1 MFEASAKR
9 SIAIDAMG
17 GDRGP
22 EEFAYGVAIA
32 LSDPKFEESFDE
44 LIFVGD
50 EAILFPALRK
60 AGISGDKRVDV
71 HHADEVIGMD
81 EKPLVGIRKKPNS
94 SMVQAL
100 HLVRDGRAGALL
112 SCGNT
117 GSLMAGGT
125 LRIRPLPG
133 VERPALGTIIPTR
146 ESRFIL
152 LDAGANP
159 EPTSLQMCQNAI
171 LGSNYAKVAIG
182 RERPR
187 VGLLTIGTE
196 EGKGSARIQE
206 AHTRLKQLRPVID
219 YTGLIEGF
227 QVFQN
232 HVDVVVCD
240 GFTGNI
246 VLKVCESLFKMLSG
260 YLKDELSSNL
270 LRKSGALLAMGAFKE
285 IKHQLDPAQYGGAPL
300 LGLKA
305 PVLKAHGSSDR
316 ESIAGALK
324 IAANALTHD
333 LTEHIRSDIQR
344 ADEILSNHSEETSE
358 DGVEKEMASS

>member
-1 MFEASAKR
+1 
-9 SIAIDAMG
+9 MG

-22 EEFAYGVAIA
+22 DAFAQGVALA
-32 LSDPKFEESFDE
+32 LKDPEFDTNFDE
-44 LIFVGD
+44 LILVGD
-50 EAILFPALRK
+50 ESILFPALRK
-60 AGISGDKRVDV
+60 AGISGEKRIEV
-71 HHADEVIGMD
+71 HHASEVIGMD
-81 EKPLVGIRKKPNS
+81 EKPLMGIRRKPDS

-100 HLVRDGRAGALL
+100 HLVRDGRASALL

-146 ESRFIL
+146 ESKFIL

-159 EPTSLQMCQNAI
+159 EPTALQMCQNAI

-182 RERPR
+182 KERPR

-196 EGKGSARIQE
+196 EGKGSARIHE
-206 AHTRLKQLRPVID
+206 SHERLKQLDSVIE

-260 YLKDELSSNL
+260 YLKDELSANW
-270 LRKSGALLAMGAFKE
+270 LRKTGAFLSMGAFKE

-305 PVLKAHGSSDR
+305 PVLKAHGSSDS

-324 IAANALTHD
+324 IAANALKYD
-333 LTEHIRSDIQR
+333 MTEHIREDIEKATQVLER
-344 ADEILSNHSEETSE
+344 ISE
-358 DGVEKEMASS
+358 DNSTNGPEKEMASS

>member
-1 MFEASAKR
+1 
-9 SIAIDAMG
+9 
-17 GDRGP
+17 
-22 EEFAYGVAIA
+22 
-32 LSDPKFEESFDE
+32 
-44 LIFVGD
+44 
-50 EAILFPALRK
+50 
-60 AGISGDKRVDV
+60 
-71 HHADEVIGMD
+71 
-81 EKPLVGIRKKPNS
+81 
-94 SMVQAL
+94 
-100 HLVRDGRAGALL
+100 
-112 SCGNT
+112 
-117 GSLMAGGT
+117 
-125 LRIRPLPG
+125 
-133 VERPALGTIIPTR
+133 PTR

-159 EPTSLQMCQNAI
+159 EPTAFQMCQNAI

-182 RERPR
+182 KKRPR

-196 EGKGSARIQE
+196 EGKGSVRIHE
-206 AHTRLKQLRPVID
+206 SHERLKQLDSVID
-219 YTGLIEGF
+219 YAGLIEGF

-260 YLKDELSSNL
+260 YLKDELSANIV
-270 LRKSGALLAMGAFKE
+270 RKAGAFLSLGAYKE

-324 IAANALTHD
+324 IAANALKDD
-333 LTEHIRSDIQR
+333 LTEHIREDIEQANR
-344 ADEILSNHSEETSE
+344 ILDSI
-358 DGVEKEMASS
+358 DGENSTEGPEKEMASS

>member
-1 MFEASAKR
+1 
-9 SIAIDAMG
+9 MG

-22 EEFAYGVAIA
+22 EEFAHAVAIA
-32 LSDPKFEESFDE
+32 LQDSEFADHFDE
-44 LIFVGD
+44 LILVGD
-50 EAILFPALRK
+50 EAILFPALRN
-60 AGISGDKRVDV
+60 AGVSGDKRIEV
-71 HHADEVIGMD
+71 HHASEVIGMD
-81 EKPLVGIRKKPNS
+81 EKPLAGIRRKPDS

-100 HLVRDGRAGALL
+100 QLVRDGRASALL

-159 EPTSLQMCQNAI
+159 EPTPLQMCQNAI

-182 RERPR
+182 KTRPR

-196 EGKGSARIQE
+196 EGKGSTRIQNSHE
-206 AHTRLKQLRPVID
+206 QLKCLDSVID

-246 VLKVCESLFKMLSG
+246 VLKVCESLFKMLTG
-260 YLKDELSSNL
+260 YLKDELSASWT
-270 LRKSGALLAMGAFKE
+270 RKAGAFLSQGAYKE
-285 IKHQLDPAQYGGAPL
+285 IKQQLNPAQYGGAPL
-300 LGLKA
+300 LGLRA

-316 ESIAGALK
+316 HSIAGALR
-324 IAANALTHD
+324 IAANTLRYD
-333 LTEHIRSDIQR
+333 MTEHIREDVEKASSIFEQSVDPDL
-344 ADEILSNHSEETSE
+344 ADEP
-358 DGVEKEMASS
+358 EKEMASPQKIKH

>member
-1 MFEASAKR
+1 
-9 SIAIDAMG
+9 MG

-22 EEFAYGVAIA
+22 EAFALGIARALKDPEFEAN
-32 LSDPKFEESFDE
+32 FDE
-44 LIFVGD
+44 IILVGD
-50 EAILFPALRK
+50 ESILFPTLRK
-60 AGISGDKRVDV
+60 AGISSDKRIEV
-71 HHADEVIGMD
+71 HHASEVIGME
-81 EKPLVGIRKKPNS
+81 EKPLVGIRRKPDS

-100 HLVRDGRAGALL
+100 GLVRDGRASALL

-117 GSLMAGGT
+117 GALMAGGT

-146 ESRFIL
+146 RGRFIL

-159 EPTSLQMCQNAI
+159 EPTPLQLCQNAI

-182 RERPR
+182 KERPR

-196 EGKGSARIQE
+196 EGKGSARIHE
-206 AHTRLKQLRPVID
+206 SHEFLKQLDSVID
-219 YTGLIEGF
+219 YAGLIEGF
-227 QVFQN
+227 QVFED

-260 YLKDELSSNL
+260 YVKDELSANWI
-270 LRKSGALLAMGAFKE
+270 RKAGAFLSLGAYKE

-305 PVLKAHGSSDR
+305 PVLKAHGSSDE
-316 ESIAGALK
+316 ESIAGALRV
-324 IAANALTHD
+324 AANALKND
-333 LTEHIRSDIQR
+333 MTEHIREDIEK
-344 ADEILSNHSEETSE
+344 ASLVLNPEENKDSPN
-358 DGVEKEMASS
+358 GPEKEVASS

>member
-1 MFEASAKR
+1 
-9 SIAIDAMG
+9 
-17 GDRGP
+17 
-22 EEFAYGVAIA
+22 
-32 LSDPKFEESFDE
+32 
-44 LIFVGD
+44 
-50 EAILFPALRK
+50 
-60 AGISGDKRVDV
+60 
-71 HHADEVIGMD
+71 MD
-81 EKPLVGIRKKPNS
+81 EKPLMGIRRKPDS

-100 HLVRDGRAGALL
+100 HLVRDGRAAALL

-159 EPTSLQMCQNAI
+159 EPTPSQMCQNAI

-182 RERPR
+182 KERPR

-196 EGKGSARIQE
+196 EGKGSARIQNS
-206 AHTRLKQLRPVID
+206 HTRLKQLDSVID
-219 YTGLIEGF
+219 YAGLIEGF
-227 QVFQN
+227 QVFEN

-260 YLKDELSSNL
+260 YLKDELSANWM
-270 LRKSGALLAMGAFKE
+270 RKVGAALSMGAYKE
-285 IKHQLDPAQYGGAPL
+285 IKSQLDPAQYGGAPL

-305 PVLKAHGSSDR
+305 PVLKAHGSSDKQ
-316 ESIAGALK
+316 SIAGALK
-324 IAANALTHD
+324 IAANALKHD
-333 LTEHIRSDIQR
+333 MTEHIRLDIEQ
-344 ADEILSNHSEETSE
+344 AAKILEKLEEGDSAT
-358 DGVEKEMASS
+358 GPEKEMASS